1 MALNLLLQQ
10 QSCSPLTRRWTTAAM
25 TPRSV
30 VSSRC
35 WPVQL
40 RRGETVVGGGAGES
54 SARSSHLL
62 RAEHG
67 LNSTRRR
74 PRSARGKNG
83 GRKLI
88 HALRIDASEVVE
100 EDEKDLNGTK
110 SAEAILPPPL
120 PSPSLSSSPSPLQL
134 PQPKQ
139 CPPPSVPPLQQQQL
153 QPHRM
158 RRAARG
164 GGGGG
169 GIQWILGPLALL
181 ITGAFPALWLPS
193 HTLFSGSI
201 TAGLLAL
208 AGLDSTFHMGATAF
222 LLMAD
227 ASARGKAPA
236 ASSNQ
241 QQQQQQQQQSS
252 IPLGYKVWS
261 FMVNLTGLLV
271 PVAAVAMAMEGRL
284 SPGLEWLPAAALLGP
299 YTLMLLVQWVAEA
312 MVWHWHSPVWPV
324 LPILYQAYRLLQLTR
339 GLELGPIA
347 AIDAPAWLVQ
357 GLLKGLVAW
366 WVFVLGMQTMWLA
379 TLVGSLQQ
387 QQQEQWTSGH

>member
-10 QSCSPLTRRWTTAAM
+10 QSCSPLARRWATTSVV
-25 TPRSV
+25 TRRSV

-40 RRGETVVGGGAGES
+40 ERKETVRGGGGELS
-54 SARSSHLL
+54 VRCSHSL

-67 LNSTRRR
+67 FDSTRRR
-74 PRSARGKNG
+74 LGSARGKNG
-83 GRKLI
+83 GRRLI

-110 SAEAILPPPL
+110 SAEAILPSPL
-120 PSPSLSSSPSPLQL
+120 ASPSLSSSASPLQL
-134 PQPKQ
+134 PQP
-139 CPPPSVPPLQQQQL
+139 PPPPLQQQQL
-153 QPHRM
+153 QPQRL
-158 RRAARG
+158 RRVAR
-164 GGGGG
+164 GGGG

-236 ASSNQ
+236 ESSNQ
-241 QQQQQQQQQSS
+241 QQQQRSS

-271 PVAAVAMAMEGRL
+271 PGAVVAMAMEGKL

-312 MVWHWHSPVWPV
+312 MVSHWHSPVWPV
-324 LPILYQAYRLLQLTR
+324 LPIVYQAYRLLQLTR
-339 GLELGPIA
+339 GLELGPSA
-347 AIDAPAWLVQ
+347 AIAAPAWLVQ

-366 WVFVLGMQTMWLA
+366 WVFVLGMQIMWLV
-379 TLVGSLQQ
+379 TLVGSL